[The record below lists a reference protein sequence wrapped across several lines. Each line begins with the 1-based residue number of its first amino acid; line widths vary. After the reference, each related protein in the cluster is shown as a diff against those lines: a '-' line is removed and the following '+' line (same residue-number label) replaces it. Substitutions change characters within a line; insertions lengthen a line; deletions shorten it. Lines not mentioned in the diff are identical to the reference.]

1 MMGYTW
7 RKTKQILNTYHGQLS
22 ANIAHCYTTR
32 EKDTW
37 KPWPYKKKIRLCIPT
52 IKGAQCYCRNCS
64 ENQQQSHSQCILALT
79 TREKWHIYKDIFFF
93 FFFKNT
99 SVQKLMDILEHIEYF
114 IVIVTASQL
123 NCRHC
128 YSVVYHQAI
137 SWNLFS
143 KISGKFKHIN
153 FFF

>member
-1 MMGYTW
+1 
-7 RKTKQILNTYHGQLS
+7 
-22 ANIAHCYTTR
+22 
-32 EKDTW
+32 
-37 KPWPYKKKIRLCIPT
+37 
-52 IKGAQCYCRNCS
+52 
-64 ENQQQSHSQCILALT
+64 
-79 TREKWHIYKDIFFF
+79 
-93 FFFKNT
+93 
-99 SVQKLMDILEHIEYF
+99 MDILEHIEYF

-153 FFF
+153 FFFLNDFYIYKFFARVVRCK